1 MAMNVMIDL
10 GIAKLVLRVVDK
22 AREVFKITRKSVSAH
37 IPQYLVLMLVA
48 DKAKGTKMEAIE
60 AALVRFLDFTQNKIM
75 ISKRTIPPQG
85 EG

>member
-1 MAMNVMIDL
+1 MNVMIDL